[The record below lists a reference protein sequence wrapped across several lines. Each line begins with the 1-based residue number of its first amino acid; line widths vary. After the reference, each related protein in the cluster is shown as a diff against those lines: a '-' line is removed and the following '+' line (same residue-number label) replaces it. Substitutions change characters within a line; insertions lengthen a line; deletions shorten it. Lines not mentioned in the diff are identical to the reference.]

1 MKLTA
6 LSETSHNMNTDS
18 MYVIVECDKYYKRK
32 EWDAMSKYSR
42 DF

>member
-6 LSETSHNMNTDS
+6 LSETSHSVNTNS
-18 MYVIVECDKYYKRK
+18 MYVIAECDKYYKRK
-32 EWDAMSKYSR
+32 EWDAKSKYSR